1 MQPAGHGQQLVTGTH
16 RDSSLSMAFLGYS
29 CGPWAHYEMP
39 FDHLS
44 RTWATWICSYGLC
57 SYGLRSHGPY
67 SHGTSSWSLGH
78 DDKGHNYIDHKYV
91 GHNHIGNSYT
101 GHVFHLATAPMAE
114 CPFGSYVVM
123 AQCPFGSYVVLA
135 YVVMAHVLM
144 ARCPFGSSVVVA
156 YIVMARCPFGSYV
169 VMAYAVMA
177 QCPFGSCPAV
187 TRPCSVP
194 APLVRAG
201 KQPPR
206 YLVYTHP
213 GLPWAGPDGQR
224 TRSARTRAGIADGCM
239 PASPTAPC
247 RHRRRPHAGIADGAP
262 RAWVWTCRYLY

>member
-67 SHGTSSWSLGH
+67 SHGTSSWSRGH

-91 GHNHIGNSYT
+91 GHNHIGNSYI
-101 GHVFHLATAPMAE
+101 GHVFHLATTPMAE

-123 AQCPFGSYVVLA
+123 AQCPFGSYAVLA
-135 YVVMAHVLM
+135 YVVMAHV
-144 ARCPFGSSVVVA
+144 
-156 YIVMARCPFGSYV
+156 VMARCPFGSYV
-169 VMAYAVMA
+169 GCGLYSYGPMPVWELYTYGLCSYGPMPVWELSRSHSTLFGSG
-177 QCPFGSCPAV
+177 PFGS
-187 TRPCSVP
+187 
-194 APLVRAG
+194 G
-201 KQPPR
+201 
-206 YLVYTHP
+206 
-213 GLPWAGPDGQR
+213 GQ
-224 TRSARTRAGIADGCM
+224 AAA
-239 PASPTAPC
+239 
-247 RHRRRPHAGIADGAP
+247 
-262 RAWVWTCRYLY
+262 